1 MKLHVSVGSRA
12 GSITRTPLSVLTT
25 PSLFS
30 NGEAQRDT
38 DRALGDAKAVRA
50 GGHRGR
56 GDATGMSLGDV
67 FEMNGLITILGVASN
82 LVILR

>member
-12 GSITRTPLSVLTT
+12 GSITRTPLSVFTT
-25 PSLFS
+25 PSLS

-38 DRALGDAKAVRA
+38 DRALGDAKVVRA